1 MERFLKFAV
10 VGFIAQMIDGSVG
23 MGYGM
28 TSTSLLLA
36 TGVAPAIAS
45 ASVHMAEIV
54 TSFASGTAHWRMGN
68 VDRHVVVP
76 LAIPGAVGGFSGAF
90 FLSRIPA
97 TEAKVMVAIILL
109 ALGLYVLYR
118 FARQRTTD
126 EANPTHLRRRF
137 LVPVGLVGG
146 FVDATG
152 GGGWGAITTSTLLA
166 KTGRPRKVVGS
177 VSLSEF
183 VVTVS
188 ATTGFVIALGWEG
201 INFTWFVALV
211 AGGVFAAPIAAALTK
226 IIPAQRLGLMIGGI
240 ILLTNARTIAV
251 IAGADKSIVTMFFGA
266 VVALWVLMVGQA
278 IHIHRR
284 SRAEQAS
291 DLLAQVSLG
300 VNDEPPLGSA
310 ASR

>member
-1 MERFLKFAV
+1 MERFLKFAA
-10 VGFIAQMIDGSVG
+10 VGFIAQLIDGSVG

-54 TSFASGTAHWRMGN
+54 TSAASGTAHWRLGN
-68 VDRHVVVP
+68 VDRKVVIP

-90 FLSRIPA
+90 FLSRIPV
-97 TEAKVMVAIILL
+97 TEAKVLVAVLL
-109 ALGLYVLYR
+109 LGLGLYVLYR
-118 FARQRTTD
+118 FARHRTND

-137 LVPVGLVGG
+137 LAPVGLVGG

-177 VSLSEF
+177 VSVSEF
-183 VVTVS
+183 VVTLS
-188 ATTGFVIALGWEG
+188 ATLGFVIALGWEG
-201 INFTWFVALV
+201 INLTWFVALV
-211 AGGVFAAPIAAALTK
+211 AGGIFAAPIAAALTR
-226 IIPAQRLGLMIGGI
+226 IIPAQRLGLMIAGI

-251 IAGADKSIVTMFFGA
+251 IAGADRAIVTMFFAA
-266 VVALWVLMVGQA
+266 VVALWILMVGQA

-284 SRAEQAS
+284 TRAEANGDRVGAVAVGVDEATLGTTAS
-291 DLLAQVSLG
+291 H
-300 VNDEPPLGSA
+300 
-310 ASR
+310 

>member
-1 MERFLKFAV
+1 MERFLKFAA
-10 VGFIAQMIDGSVG
+10 VGFIAQLIDGSVG

-54 TSFASGTAHWRMGN
+54 TSAASGTAHWRLGN
-68 VDRHVVVP
+68 VDRKVVIP

-90 FLSRIPA
+90 FLSRIPV
-97 TEAKVMVAIILL
+97 TEAKVLVAVLL
-109 ALGLYVLYR
+109 LGLGLYVLYR
-118 FARQRTTD
+118 FARHQTND

-137 LVPVGLVGG
+137 LAPVGLVGG

-177 VSLSEF
+177 VSVSEF
-183 VVTVS
+183 VVTLS
-188 ATTGFVIALGWEG
+188 ATLGFVIALGWEG
-201 INFTWFVALV
+201 INLTWFVALV
-211 AGGVFAAPIAAALTK
+211 AGGIFAAPIAAALTR
-226 IIPAQRLGLMIGGI
+226 IIPAQRLGLMIAGI

-251 IAGADKSIVTMFFGA
+251 IAGADRAIVTMFFAA
-266 VVALWVLMVGQA
+266 VVALWILMVGQA

-284 SRAEQAS
+284 TRAEANGDRVGAVAVGVDEATLGTTAS
-291 DLLAQVSLG
+291 H
-300 VNDEPPLGSA
+300 
-310 ASR
+310 

>member
-1 MERFLKFAV
+1 MERFLKFAA
-10 VGFIAQMIDGSVG
+10 VGFIAQLIDGSVG

-54 TSFASGTAHWRMGN
+54 TSAASGTAHWRLGN
-68 VDRHVVVP
+68 VDRKVVIP

-90 FLSRIPA
+90 FLSRIPV
-97 TEAKVMVAIILL
+97 TEAKVLVAVLL
-109 ALGLYVLYR
+109 LGLGLYVLYR
-118 FARQRTTD
+118 FARHQTND

-137 LVPVGLVGG
+137 LAPVGLVGG

-177 VSLSEF
+177 VSVSEF
-183 VVTVS
+183 VVTLS
-188 ATTGFVIALGWEG
+188 ATLGFVIALGWEG
-201 INFTWFVALV
+201 INLTWFVALV
-211 AGGVFAAPIAAALTK
+211 AGGIFAAPIAAALTR
-226 IIPAQRLGLMIGGI
+226 IIPAQRLGLMIAGI

-251 IAGADKSIVTMFFGA
+251 IAGADRAIVTMFFAA
-266 VVALWVLMVGQA
+266 VVALWILMVGQA

-284 SRAEQAS
+284 TRAEANGDRVGSVAVGVDEATLGTTAS
-291 DLLAQVSLG
+291 H
-300 VNDEPPLGSA
+300 
-310 ASR
+310 